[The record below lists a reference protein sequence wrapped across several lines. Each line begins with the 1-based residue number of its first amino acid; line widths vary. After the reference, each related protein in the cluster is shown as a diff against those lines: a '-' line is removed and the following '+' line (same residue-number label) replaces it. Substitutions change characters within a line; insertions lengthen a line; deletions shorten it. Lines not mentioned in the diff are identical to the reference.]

1 MHIYRT
7 KTNNFTKKQMPQ
19 TISKPRPNKQVPITF
34 GAGEEKL
41 LELLDDGLKNSV
53 FSSRSGW
60 VKQKIREEFL
70 F

>member
-1 MHIYRT
+1 MT
-7 KTNNFTKKQMPQ
+7 Q
-19 TISKPRPNKQVPITF
+19 TISKPRPNNQVPITF
-34 GAGEEKL
+34 GVGEEKL
-41 LELLDDGLKNSV
+41 LQLLDDGLKNSV

>member
-1 MHIYRT
+1 
-7 KTNNFTKKQMPQ
+7 MPQ
-19 TISKPRPNKQVPITF
+19 TISKPRTNKQVPITF

-53 FSSRSGW
+53 YSSRSGW